1 MPWFYSTAH
10 NEAGLLGGGVQAL
23 AMGRVMLHRDCV
35 TAVEIG
41 DELIIAEVQP
51 FCLRSL
57 RSQVVGHHLI
67 IIVFRLA

>member
-51 FCLRSL
+51 FVPKP
-57 RSQVVGHHLI
+57 QHHLI
-67 IIVFRLA
+67 IIVFR